1 MAISQPR
8 VIVEIDGISGKDVLT
23 HVVDRADLIYWVK
36 VTEFPKLPVEGERDL
51 ARVVSDTRGTHF
63 ERTEQIEQS
72 ATGMWL
78 FP

>member
-36 VTEFPKLPVEGERDL
+36 VTEFPKLPVEGERYL
-51 ARVVSDTRGTHF
+51 ARVETGMTGTCF
-63 ERTEQIEQS
+63 ERVEQIEHS
-72 ATGMWL
+72 VGMWL